1 MQMAAT
7 LVNGKSTATSAV
19 LMARIA
25 GAMYMVNIVTSL
37 DSYFGPRN
45 RLAHFAGLVAAAA
58 YIAVTVLFYFLFK
71 PVSHGLSLL
80 AAGISLAASA
90 IGILQMLGRMP
101 FRIELM
107 VFFSWYCL
115 LIGYLILRATFLPH
129 FLGVLMILAG
139 IGYTAYF
146 WPHFAKALFPYD
158 VIPGALGEWT
168 LTVWLLV
175 KGVNGLRWAE
185 QAAGIKELKVPDSFV
200 S

>member
-1 MQMAAT
+1 MATT
-7 LVNGKSTATSAV
+7 LLNDRSTRSSAF
-19 LMARIA
+19 LMAKIA
-25 GAMYMVNIVTSL
+25 GWAYVVNIVTAL

-45 RLAHFAGLVAAAA
+45 MLAHYAGLVAAAA
-58 YIAVTVLFYFLFK
+58 YIAVTVLLYFLFK
-71 PVSHGLSLL
+71 PVSLGLSLL

-107 VFFSWYCL
+107 IFFSLYCM
-115 LIGYLILRATFLPH
+115 LIGYLILRSTFLPH

-139 IGYTAYF
+139 IGYAAYF

-168 LTVWLLV
+168 LTAWLV
-175 KGVNGLRWAE
+175 IKGVNGQKWAE
-185 QAAGIKELKVPDSFV
+185 QAAGIKVLKADGAELS
-200 S
+200 